1 LGKIKS
7 QKNFSKYLKSREN
20 KKVPVTVLKNFKES
34 RKIQPLFPSRFQ
46 IRKPEDTD
54 DDRKKEKLGW
64 IMDTKSND
72 QPQAQTVRKKPRK
85 LFFNEVILKQETV
98 IFGALGAVFLSLVCF
113 FVGYKVGHIN
123 VYEPEALQKSVVY
136 PKLDGVIK
144 TVPQDREIK
153 AVDLSLPQAPIAIV
167 KQEQKQV
174 QEHVVKWTLQIISY
188 SNTKQ
193 HLKQAT
199 NLAKAIKD
207 MTGYNTFVAKRGKE
221 IIVCAGRFK
230 FRDSSELKEALKGIS
245 KLEYEGKRQFA
256 SSYPIQIR

>member
-1 LGKIKS
+1 
-7 QKNFSKYLKSREN
+7 
-20 KKVPVTVLKNFKES
+20 
-34 RKIQPLFPSRFQ
+34 
-46 IRKPEDTD
+46 
-54 DDRKKEKLGW
+54 
-64 IMDTKSND
+64 
-72 QPQAQTVRKKPRK
+72 
-85 LFFNEVILKQETV
+85 
-98 IFGALGAVFLSLVCF
+98 
-113 FVGYKVGHIN
+113 
-123 VYEPEALQKSVVY
+123 VY

-167 KQEQKQV
+167 KQEQVQKQV